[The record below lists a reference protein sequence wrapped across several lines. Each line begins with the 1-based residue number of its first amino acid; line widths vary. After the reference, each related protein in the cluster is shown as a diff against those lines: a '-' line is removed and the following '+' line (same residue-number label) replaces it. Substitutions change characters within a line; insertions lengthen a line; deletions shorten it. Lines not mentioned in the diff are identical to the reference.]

1 MTIEINLNSFF
12 KNFLDKD
19 QKIHYD
25 NNLKTCKN
33 IGAKIKEEINKQGL
47 YGKVRANSAG
57 CLDFCEQ
64 GPTLVIYPEG
74 VWYRITDIEKDVK
87 EILHSH
93 CKNNNIVKRC
103 IINLD

>member
-33 IGAKIKEEINKQGL
+33 IGAKIKEEINSNQNEIF
-47 YGKVRANSAG
+47 NSLTQDYQSKIFSLKNQ
-57 CLDFCEQ
+57 LDKSKKK
-64 GPTLVIYPEG
+64 TYHRN
-74 VWYRITDIEKDVK
+74 WRID
-87 EILHSH
+87 S
-93 CKNNNIVKRC
+93 RS
-103 IINLD
+103 

>member
-33 IGAKIKEEINKQGL
+33 IGAKIKEEINSNQNEIF
-47 YGKVRANSAG
+47 NS
-57 CLDFCEQ
+57 LTQ
-64 GPTLVIYPEG
+64 Y
-74 VWYRITDIEKDVK
+74 
-87 EILHSH
+87 
-93 CKNNNIVKRC
+93 
-103 IINLD
+103 